1 MRVPPSLTNSATT
14 PSSRRLTSSMKAGG
28 KDHSRPTS
36 RPTFSVIRQLPSRSI
51 VTADVHA
58 DHLLPIRPIVNPAIP
73 DAQGM
78 PDTLAP
84 EDAREVLVV
93 PARRI
98 VAPNSKDN
106 VHVPQGIQTRRI
118 MLVLNEVRSEERRV
132 GKGLRFWW

>member
-78 PDTLAP
+78 PDALAP

-98 VAPNSKDN
+98 VAPNSKDYGN
-106 VHVPQGIQTRRI
+106 RHYRP
-118 MLVLNEVRSEERRV
+118 SSHS
-132 GKGLRFWW
+132 

>member
-28 KDHSRPTS
+28 KDHSRPTN

-51 VTADVHA
+51 V
-58 DHLLPIRPIVNPAIP
+58 NPAIP

-78 PDTLAP
+78 PDALAP
-84 EDAREVLVV
+84 EDVREVLVV

-106 VHVPQGIQTRRI
+106 VYVPQGIQPPRI
-118 MLVLNEVRSEERRV
+118 VLVLDEVA
-132 GKGLRFWW
+132 